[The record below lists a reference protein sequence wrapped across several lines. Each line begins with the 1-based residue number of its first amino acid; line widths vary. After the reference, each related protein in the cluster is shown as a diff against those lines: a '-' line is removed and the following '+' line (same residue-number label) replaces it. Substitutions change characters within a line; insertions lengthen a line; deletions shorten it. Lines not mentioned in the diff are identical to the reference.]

1 MGGEEERDL
10 SRGRQD
16 KDMRK
21 NMEHEGTGRREGG
34 KEEHE
39 PGRRGRAWKK
49 RRREGGREGLEER
62 RREGGGEGLQER
74 ESVEGEEERG
84 RQGRT

>member
-21 NMEHEGTGRREGG
+21 NMEHEGTRREGG
-34 KEEHE
+34 EREAGKDS
-39 PGRRGRAWKK
+39 RRGRAWKE
-49 RRREGGREGLEER
+49 RRREGGREGLK
-62 RREGGGEGLQER
+62 ER
-74 ESVEGEEERG
+74 ESVEG
-84 RQGRT
+84 